1 MTGSL
6 PPGPRGL
13 AAILAVRRART
24 NTISTFESW
33 RARWGDAVM
42 ARVGARRLVLISDP
56 ELVSELLV
64 VRHRDFHKSRTLRR
78 ASVLLG
84 NGLLTSEGDTHL
96 RQRRLVQPAFHRERV
111 AHYADTML
119 ARATALRDAWREGQ
133 VVDIHAEMTRLTL
146 AIAALTLFSASVD
159 DEADAI
165 GAALTDAMNAFDS
178 LKSPWWPL
186 LDRLPLPATRRV
198 HAARARLDATI
209 RRIIRERREHPSHPD
224 DLLSLLLSARDAE
237 GGRDDVLDDEQI
249 RDEVLTLFLAG
260 HETTANALTWSWLLL
275 AEHPEVALRLD
286 DELRRV
292 LGGRAPVPADLPALA
307 FTRAVLTESMRLY
320 PPAWIVGREAIRDTT
335 IGPWRLPVGTVIF
348 ASQRLI
354 HRDPRFFP
362 EPLAFRPDRW
372 LGDVPDAARRAYFPF
387 GAGVRKCI
395 GEAFAWTEGTLVL
408 ATLAQQWRMVRTDSA
423 PVPILPQITLRP
435 ARAVPVRLERV

>member
-1 MTGSL
+1 
-6 PPGPRGL
+6 
-13 AAILAVRRART
+13 
-24 NTISTFESW
+24 
-33 RARWGDAVM
+33 
-42 ARVGARRLVLISDP
+42 
-56 ELVSELLV
+56 
-64 VRHRDFHKSRTLRR
+64 
-78 ASVLLG
+78 
-84 NGLLTSEGDTHL
+84 
-96 RQRRLVQPAFHRERV
+96 VQPAFHRERV

-178 LKSPWWPL
+178 LKTPWWPL

-354 HRDPRFFP
+354 HRVPR
-362 EPLAFRPDRW
+362 
-372 LGDVPDAARRAYFPF
+372 
-387 GAGVRKCI
+387 
-395 GEAFAWTEGTLVL
+395 
-408 ATLAQQWRMVRTDSA
+408 S
-423 PVPILPQITLRP
+423 
-435 ARAVPVRLERV
+435 